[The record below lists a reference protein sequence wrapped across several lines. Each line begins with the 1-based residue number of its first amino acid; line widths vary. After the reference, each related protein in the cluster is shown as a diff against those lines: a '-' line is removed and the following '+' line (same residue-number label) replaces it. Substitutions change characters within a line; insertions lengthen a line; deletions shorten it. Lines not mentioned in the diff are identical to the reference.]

1 MENKLKEKINFVN
14 MVLAIVK
21 IQVFDCDPG
30 RILRQGVQGVGPV
43 VSRLIGIGRETA
55 VGVPNQPG
63 QVAAPE
69 FGAIVGVE
77 QKAVLICFHLV
88 GGVAGL

>member
-30 RILRQGVQGVGPV
+30 SQQMGKTWNETSVADLYYFIFFRRIIWKKL
-43 VSRLIGIGRETA
+43 
-55 VGVPNQPG
+55 
-63 QVAAPE
+63 
-69 FGAIVGVE
+69 F
-77 QKAVLICFHLV
+77 
-88 GGVAGL
+88 